1 MKTTTIS
8 FGSKSNA
15 EYLAR
20 KLSSTLKDDFNVS
33 LKPIK
38 LLHALAK
45 AQGYKNWNHWA
56 GAGLS
61 ENTEQALTERPPIAY
76 DLDLPVPFLKR
87 APVDA
92 NPDAATSYIVEIL
105 DINLFDSVRVMSN
118 ELSAELCERRRKT
131 YSENPSITAGSMTV
145 YTVVITGKRYTNG
158 RGGYW
163 YYDPEVKY
171 FHLPKDSDSGSFVTE
186 KYLNELR
193 SVQSN
198 TVVEM
203 MPPEYDGLGHA
214 VICDKCGLNYVPNLA
229 EDRVLHHQFCTLFSS
244 ASEYFGRPLFTYEM
258 FEKAKSVQLNDPNP
272 TIADQA
278 ALYKNKLWGYF
289 SRSVQAWMRQRDFK
303 EHPPFFVYSQAMI
316 ASDLDDGHVSHD
328 VAQYVAKDM
337 GIEHLEQSPAMP
349 SGSSYW
355 AIDDNI

>member
-1 MKTTTIS
+1 
-8 FGSKSNA
+8 
-15 EYLAR
+15 
-20 KLSSTLKDDFNVS
+20 
-33 LKPIK
+33 
-38 LLHALAK
+38 
-45 AQGYKNWNHWA
+45 
-56 GAGLS
+56 
-61 ENTEQALTERPPIAY
+61 
-76 DLDLPVPFLKR
+76 
-87 APVDA
+87 
-92 NPDAATSYIVEIL
+92 
-105 DINLFDSVRVMSN
+105 
-118 ELSAELCERRRKT
+118 
-131 YSENPSITAGSMTV
+131 
-145 YTVVITGKRYTNG
+145 
-158 RGGYW
+158 
-163 YYDPEVKY
+163 
-171 FHLPKDSDSGSFVTE
+171 
-186 KYLNELR
+186 
-193 SVQSN
+193 
-198 TVVEM
+198 

-229 EDRVLHHQFCTLFSS
+229 EDRVLHHQFCTLLSS

>member
-61 ENTEQALTERPPIAY
+61 ENTDQALTERPPIAY

-105 DINLFDSVRVMSN
+105 
-118 ELSAELCERRRKT
+118 
-131 YSENPSITAGSMTV
+131 
-145 YTVVITGKRYTNG
+145 
-158 RGGYW
+158 
-163 YYDPEVKY
+163 
-171 FHLPKDSDSGSFVTE
+171 
-186 KYLNELR
+186 
-193 SVQSN
+193 
-198 TVVEM
+198 
-203 MPPEYDGLGHA
+203 EY
-214 VICDKCGLNYVPNLA
+214 
-229 EDRVLHHQFCTLFSS
+229 
-244 ASEYFGRPLFTYEM
+244 
-258 FEKAKSVQLNDPNP
+258 
-272 TIADQA
+272 
-278 ALYKNKLWGYF
+278 
-289 SRSVQAWMRQRDFK
+289 
-303 EHPPFFVYSQAMI
+303 
-316 ASDLDDGHVSHD
+316 
-328 VAQYVAKDM
+328 
-337 GIEHLEQSPAMP
+337 
-349 SGSSYW
+349 
-355 AIDDNI
+355 